1 MSSAGAQAI
10 RPLKTNDPGI
20 EKRACL
26 IAAAV
31 KVFMAQGYHASM
43 DRIAAQ
49 ADVAK
54 QTVYNHFGSKEK
66 LFEEVVRT
74 IAGTFTVPL
83 AASEL
88 SVRDALIVFASTL
101 RARTLSPEGIGVY
114 RALVAEAPRF
124 PSLAKLIYKT
134 GAQATRDALAEFL
147 EQRMHS
153 GEIRQADAGFSAQ
166 MLMSMLTGYERT
178 RLLFGGKARESQFAE
193 RRECERIV
201 DSFLRTLDVVN
212 D

>member
-1 MSSAGAQAI
+1 MPSAASQTI
-10 RPLKTNDPGI
+10 RPIKASEPGTD
-20 EKRACL
+20 KRSCL
-26 IAAAV
+26 IAAAI

-49 ADVAK
+49 AKVAK

-66 LFEEVVRT
+66 LFEEVVRH
-74 IAGTFTVPL
+74 IAGTIAVPL
-83 AASEL
+83 AATDT
-88 SVRDALIVFASTL
+88 SVRDALIAFAVAV

-124 PSLAKLIYKT
+124 PSLAKLIYRT
-134 GAQATRDALAEFL
+134 GPHATQDALAEFL
-147 EQRMHS
+147 QQRMAR
-153 GEIRQADAGFSAQ
+153 GEVRQDDARFAAQ

-178 RLLFGGKARESQFAE
+178 RLLFGIRAKECQMTE

-201 DSFLRTLDVVN
+201 DSFLCTLDVVSG
-212 D
+212 